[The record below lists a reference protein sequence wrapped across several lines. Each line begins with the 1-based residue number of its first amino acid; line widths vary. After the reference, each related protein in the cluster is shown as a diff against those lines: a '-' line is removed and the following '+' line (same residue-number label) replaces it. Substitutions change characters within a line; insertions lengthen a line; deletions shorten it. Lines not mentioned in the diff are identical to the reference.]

1 VSDAGPHA
9 MRRKRRLRW
18 VVVGVAVVAVLG
30 VGTVVG
36 VTRFGN
42 QPTAEAAGPAPAETA
57 EVTKVDLAERKTSTG
72 QLGYGA
78 EQALTGKRGG
88 TITWLPA
95 QGAVF
100 ERGAVVYHVDAR
112 PVVLF
117 NGELPMYRD
126 VGPGVT
132 DGPDVRLIEQNL
144 ADLGFGGFGKPN
156 EKFTAATENAIKR
169 WQKSL
174 KQEQT
179 GIVTMGDV
187 VVTPGPVRASSI
199 TATLGADGAGEVLKY
214 TPTTRAVTVELDAEE
229 QDLAAP
235 GTKVAL
241 TVGGQQVTGTVTG
254 LTPKPADEQ
263 DPSSKA
269 GFTAS
274 IAIDDLAAIGAVD
287 SGSVEV
293 VFTTGAREG
302 VLAVP
307 VGALL
312 ALAEGG
318 YAVEVVEGGK
328 RRLIAVTTGLFANDL
343 VEVSGEGLRAGL
355 KVVTTS

>member
-1 VSDAGPHA
+1 MSDTGPHA
-9 MRRKRRLRW
+9 MRRRRRLRW
-18 VVVGVAVVAVLG
+18 VVVGVAVIAVLG

-42 QPTAEAAGPAPAETA
+42 EPTATATGPAPAETA
-57 EVTKVDLAERKTSTG
+57 EVTKVDLAERKTRTG

-78 EQALTGKRGG
+78 EQVLTGKRAG
-88 TITWLPA
+88 TITGLPA
-95 QGAVF
+95 QGTVF
-100 ERGAVVYHVDAR
+100 VRGAVLYHVDAR

-126 VGPGVT
+126 VGPGIT

-144 ADLGFGGFGKPN
+144 ADLGFGGFGTPN
-156 EKFTAATENAIKR
+156 EKFTAATEKAVRR

-174 KQEQT
+174 EQEQT
-179 GIVTMGDV
+179 GIVAMGDV
-187 VVTPGPVRASSI
+187 VVTPGPVRVSSI
-199 TATLGADGAGEVLKY
+199 TATLGAEGTGEVLKY
-214 TPTTRAVTVELDAEE
+214 TPTTRAVTVPLDAEE
-229 QDLAAP
+229 QALAAP
-235 GTKVAL
+235 GTKVVL
-241 TVGGQQVTGTVTG
+241 TVDGQQVPGTVTG
-254 LTPKPADEQ
+254 LTPRQADEQ
-263 DPSSKA
+263 DPSSKP
-269 GFTAS
+269 GSTAA
-274 IAIDDLAAIGAVD
+274 IAVDDLAAIGAVD

-293 VFTTGAREG
+293 EFTTGAREG

-318 YAVEVVEGGK
+318 YAVEVVEGSE

-343 VEVSGEGLRAGL
+343 VEVSGEGLEAGM